1 MKIGSLFSGIG
12 GLEHGIERALGGQVV
27 WQVEVDPWCREV
39 LAKHWPQADRSVT
52 DVRCATRD
60 TVGHVDVLCGGFP
73 CQDVSAAGKGAGL
86 SGERSGL
93 WYEYLRLVRELQPRA
108 VVVENVA
115 SGATRWLVP
124 VRRMLEA
131 VGYRTRAVGLSAG
144 DVGAPHLRRRIFVL
158 ALANSQGA
166 GRELVRSA
174 AESHGGRAN
183 VADALRSRSQG
194 NHVAAQTFADAAG
207 CGEQVQRASVE
218 PRLGRVPHGI
228 SDGLDS
234 HQWPAGQG
242 EFQYDHEPPRTI
254 EKGQDKER
262 RARLKALGN
271 AVVPQCA
278 YVAGLILRDWM
289 AGTC

>member
-1 MKIGSLFSGIG
+1 MRIGSLFAGIG
-12 GLEHGIERALGGQVV
+12 GLERGIERALGGEVI

-39 LAKHWPQADRSVT
+39 LAKHWPSADRSVT
-52 DVRCATRD
+52 DVRCATRS
-60 TVGHVDVLCGGFP
+60 VLERVDVMCGGFP
-73 CQDVSAAGKGAGL
+73 CQDVSAAGRGAGL

-124 VRRMLEA
+124 VRRMLETC
-131 VGYRTRAVGLSAG
+131 GYRTRAIGLSAS

-158 ALANSQGA
+158 ALANADGG
-166 GRELVRSA
+166 GREQPSGA
-174 AESHGGRAN
+174 IAKIGRRTQYGDQE
-183 VADALRSRSQG
+183 VG
-194 NHVAAQTFADAAG
+194 P
-207 CGEQVQRASVE
+207 ASTDE
-218 PRLGRVPHGI
+218 CRLGRVPHGVP
-228 SDGLDS
+228 DGLDS
-234 HQWPAGQG
+234 HRWPAGQG

-262 RARLKALGN
+262 RKRLKALGN
-271 AVVPQCA
+271 AVVPQCS

-289 AGTC
+289 AESW

>member
-12 GLEHGIERALGGQVV
+12 GLDHGIERALGGQVV

-39 LAKHWPQADRSVT
+39 LAKHWPHADRSVT

-60 TVGHVDVLCGGFP
+60 TVDRVDVLCGGFP

-131 VGYRTRAVGLSAG
+131 CGYRTRAVGLSAG

-158 ALANSQGA
+158 GLADADGLDLWEQPRRSGRSDGQGA
-166 GRELVRSA
+166 AQFGGAQQGQWSGT
-174 AESHGGRAN
+174 ES
-183 VADALRSRSQG
+183 
-194 NHVAAQTFADAAG
+194 
-207 CGEQVQRASVE
+207 
-218 PRLGRVPHGI
+218 RLGRVSTRL

-242 EFQYDHEPPRTI
+242 EFQCDHEPPRTI